1 MEINRR
7 VVRRQLKRP
16 ILPLFSNGRKQL
28 RIYLGLALRI
38 CDHGLEGFGVSMLPF
53 AALKLSLHN
62 SSARWGIG
70 IPAFFAIMVPV
81 LRQIFPWCDETMQ
94 SWKDD
99 AEDAVEDYSTM
110 LGLLEEMKYWRRTLS
125 IISRTPARRW

>member
-1 MEINRR
+1 M
-7 VVRRQLKRP
+7 KGRP

-53 AALKLSLHN
+53 AALKPGLRS

-81 LRQIFPWCDETMQ
+81 LCQIFPWFDETMQ

-99 AEDAVEDYSTM
+99 AEDAVEETVDH
-110 LGLLEEMKYWRRTLS
+110 LFDDVGLIRGNGAE
-125 IISRTPARRW
+125 P